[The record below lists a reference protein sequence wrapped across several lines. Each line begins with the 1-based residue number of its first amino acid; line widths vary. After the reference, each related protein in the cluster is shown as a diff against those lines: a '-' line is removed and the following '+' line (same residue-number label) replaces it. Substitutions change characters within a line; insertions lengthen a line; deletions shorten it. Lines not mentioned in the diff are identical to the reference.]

1 MIFSPPG
8 CGFGLFLPFD
18 RDVLQ
23 DVLFFNCFL
32 ASRLD
37 HVNFCLSLFT
47 EAMLGNHPKDL
58 NKSRYCSKRRVKR
71 NRSLIVSL
79 ARFPSGKCVEI
90 S

>member
-23 DVLFFNCFL
+23 DVWFFNCFL

-47 EAMLGNHPKDL
+47 EAMLWKP
-58 NKSRYCSKRRVKR
+58 V
-71 NRSLIVSL
+71 
-79 ARFPSGKCVEI
+79 A
-90 S
+90 